1 MNRYFKCTFA
11 ISMFILGAFTVNA
24 QSSTNTPYTYYGI
37 GEFAISDHSRTSG
50 IGGIGIGLKSKGFIN
65 YQNPASYS
73 VFDSLNVIFDVAFS
87 GSLSKIESSNS
98 SYNTINGNLKK
109 IALGFRLSPKWAI
122 SAGIVP
128 FTNIGYKT
136 ITQKG
141 IEGLSDNFTI
151 TSEGKGGLSK
161 MFIGN
166 SFKLG
171 NNISLGFN
179 TNLLLGYYEK
189 NETYTFNQYS
199 SDYKETIRKYKPKS
213 TFTLDFGLQYTDTIN
228 SKWGYTVGFTGGTN
242 TKLKMREY
250 VSYNSEST
258 SEEELTNSFEF
269 WTPAFIGIGFSVTS
283 SNWILGAD
291 YKIQYWENTI
301 NKNKI
306 NYLNNSHHIALG
318 AEYTPKGVYGRTIF
332 QRMSYQIGG
341 HFDRSYIKINSMNLD
356 TYGFSLGL
364 LVPIKNQG
372 SRIGVSFD
380 MGKKGRV
387 DNGMFKENYY
397 QLNLSLNFS
406 DFWFQKR
413 KFN

>member
-11 ISMFILGAFTVNA
+11 ISMFILSAFTVNA

-73 VFDSLNVIFDVAFS
+73 VFDSLNVILDVAFS

-166 SFKLG
+166 SFKIG

-228 SKWGYTVGFTGGTN
+228 TKWGYTIGFTGGTN

-269 WTPAFIGIGFSVTS
+269 WTPAFIGIGVSVTS
-283 SNWILGAD
+283 SNWILSAD

-306 NYLNNSHHIALG
+306 NCLNNSHHIALG

-356 TYGFSLGL
+356 TYGFSLGF

-397 QLNLSLNFS
+397 QLNLLLNFS